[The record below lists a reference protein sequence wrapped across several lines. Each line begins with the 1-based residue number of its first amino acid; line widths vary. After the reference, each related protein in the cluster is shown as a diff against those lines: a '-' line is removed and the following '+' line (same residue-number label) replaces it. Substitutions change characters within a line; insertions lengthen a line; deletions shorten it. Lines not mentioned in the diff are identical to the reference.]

1 MEKRTI
7 HRIVERTNKKTE
19 WDLWHASQVLDMG
32 VNGIQQRALH
42 HCIAE
47 SEKKVIKSGVYTTSA
62 QYASFSE
69 IELAR
74 HLTSVELKL

>member
-1 MEKRTI
+1 MEKRSI

-47 SEKKVIKSGVYTTSA
+47 K
-62 QYASFSE
+62 
-69 IELAR
+69 
-74 HLTSVELKL
+74 SVESNKNGHVHNICTVCKSP

>member
-1 MEKRTI
+1 MEKRII

-47 SEKKVIKSGVYTTSA
+47 
-62 QYASFSE
+62 
-69 IELAR
+69 EL
-74 HLTSVELKL
+74 VESNKNGRVHNICIICNFH